1 MESPQSGL
9 HGSQYN
15 IDWSTDEKAM
25 LPQREAPVAREWG
38 MIDARGKGTGMG
50 MHRGI
55 GLQEAP
61 NTTATPT
68 GPRSIQLDSDGIEA
82 VIPVPPPPPPRVQR
96 ICGLR
101 RQNFFIMYGLILAIV
116 VIASIIGG
124 VIAGTRNNNLPSTPT
139 GTDPALS
146 SSNSSINAN
155 LSYVLLSAG
164 FRWVGPGADAHTG
177 QMISWLDHRL

>member
-1 MESPQSGL
+1 MESPQSGS

-15 IDWSTDEKAM
+15 IDWSTDEKA
-25 LPQREAPVAREWG
+25 LLSQREVLAAREWG
-38 MIDARGKGTGMG
+38 MVDTRGRGTRTGIL
-50 MHRGI
+50 RSI

-61 NTTATPT
+61 NRTAAPT
-68 GPRSIQLDSDGIEA
+68 GPRSIQPDSDGIEA

-101 RQNFFIMYGLILAIV
+101 RRNFFIMYGLILAIV

-124 VIAGTRNNNLPSTPT
+124 VIAGTRNNKSPSMPT

-164 FRWVGPGADAHTG
+164 HWWAESRADAQTG
-177 QMISWLDHRL
+177 QTISWLDHRL